1 MADFAHSDQTDI
13 TIVMNKVT
21 VLLDLQMI
29 EKYIKQANQIDSENV
44 ETPWLLQ
51 SKSYLKIIG
60 ILYLLENTNT
70 PISADM
76 VEMIIKSN
84 YIFNNITVTF
94 KPRIIKVFSKLDMA
108 IIWLDI
114 WDVQSRSKAKGLIN
128 RCFNVGNHIVTIHG
142 ANMNPGVS

>member
-1 MADFAHSDQTDI
+1 
-13 TIVMNKVT
+13 
-21 VLLDLQMI
+21 
-29 EKYIKQANQIDSENV
+29 
-44 ETPWLLQ
+44 
-51 SKSYLKIIG
+51 LKIIG